1 MGKFYINFIKNM
13 IYKDSVCLNVTYVI
27 AEGTY
32 MGIPFKIINNTGCY
46 PVAYIQ
52 VKEEK
57 EYGLD
62 YDSYNYRCHGGLTF
76 ACYESKLLPYEK
88 GKVWLGWDY
97 SHYGDF
103 VSYGPGGK
111 KWTTIE
117 ILNQVIDAIDFYIEH
132 PNKPKQ
138 PIVEFI
144 NYTGKYPNL
153 CSGDLTLRINGIEYI
168 FSSRYKNT
176 LNIDLLPSFWSPGGE
191 IERDSNGKYSIK
203 EKGDWEFVNERL
215 FKEEIL
221 KYKDEIMKVFN
232 ENVPKGCCGGCF

>member
-1 MGKFYINFIKNM
+1 MKQQKECIVKIYDVIPNLSSMAFILLFNES
-13 IYKDSVCLNVTYVI
+13 YKSVTNL
-27 AEGTY
+27 
-32 MGIPFKIINNTGCY
+32 
-46 PVAYIQ
+46 
-52 VKEEK
+52 
-57 EYGLD
+57 
-62 YDSYNYRCHGGLTF
+62 
-76 ACYESKLLPYEK
+76 
-88 GKVWLGWDY
+88 
-97 SHYGDF
+97 
-103 VSYGPGGK
+103 
-111 KWTTIE
+111 
-117 ILNQVIDAIDFYIEH
+117 IDAIDFYIEN

-153 CSGDLTLRINGIEYI
+153 CSGDLTLKINGIEYI

-176 LNIDLLPSFWSPGGE
+176 LNIDLLPSFWAPGGKL
-191 IERDSNGKYSIK
+191 ERDSNGKYSIK